1 MIENTLQL
9 ILEEVKILK
18 SMVNQLLNEKLE
30 LDNNGFLNSN
40 EASLYL
46 DISKSY
52 MYRLTMDNTIPFYKP
67 NGKKLYFKKIDL
79 DNWLNSKRVI
89 KWKK

>member
-1 MIENTLQL
+1 MIENTLQT
-9 ILEEVKILK
+9 ILDEVAELK
-18 SMVNQLLNEKLE
+18 AMVNQLLNEKLE

-52 MYRLTMDNTIPFYKP
+52 MYRLTMDKTIPFYKP
-67 NGKKLYFKKIDL
+67 NGKKMYFKKIDL
-79 DNWLNSKRVI
+79 DNFLNSKKVL
-89 KWKK
+89 K

>member
-1 MIENTLQL
+1 MIEIQLQS
-9 ILEEVKILK
+9 IIDEVAELK
-18 SMVNQLLNEKLE
+18 AMVNQLLNEKLE